1 MPAYRI
7 VLTPAAEQQLAHEM
21 RYSRQRWG
29 KAHQQDFRR
38 GLRAYLGQLAEN
50 PHVHRER
57 PESFDV
63 RVARW
68 KGLRIAY
75 SLDESERRLVV
86 VAFVG
91 RNRLIETALPEEI
104 KRGSQGA

>member
-7 VLTPAAEQQLAHEM
+7 VLTPEAERQLTHEM

-29 KAHQQDFRR
+29 KNHQRQFRR
-38 GLRAYLGQLAEN
+38 GLQTYLRQVADN
-50 PHVHRER
+50 PHIHRER

-75 SLDESERRLVV
+75 LLDEAERRMIV

-91 RNRLIETALPEEI
+91 RNRLIENALAEDM
-104 KRGSQGA
+104 KKGDA

>member
-7 VLTPAAEQQLAHEM
+7 VLTPEAERQLTHEM

-29 KAHQQDFRR
+29 KAHQQGFRR

-50 PHVHRER
+50 PHLHRER

-75 SLDESERRLVV
+75 LLDEPKQRMVV

-91 RNRLIETALPEEI
+91 RNRLIENALSEEI
-104 KRGSQGA
+104 KRGGT

>member
-7 VLTPAAEQQLAHEM
+7 VLTPEAERQLTHEM

-29 KAHQQDFRR
+29 KAHQQGFRR

-50 PHVHRER
+50 PHLHRER
-57 PESFDV
+57 PESLDV

-68 KGLRIAY
+68 KGLSIAY
-75 SLDESERRLVV
+75 LLDEPEQRMVI

-91 RNRLIETALPEEI
+91 RNRLIENALSEEI
-104 KRGSQGA
+104 KRGGT

>member
-7 VLTPAAEQQLAHEM
+7 ALTPEAERQLAHEM
-21 RYSRQRWG
+21 RYSRQRWV
-29 KAHQQDFRR
+29 KAHQQEFRR

-50 PHVHRER
+50 PHLHRER

-75 SLDESERRLVV
+75 LLDEPNQRIVI

-91 RNRLIETALPEEI
+91 RNRLIENALSEEI
-104 KRGSQGA
+104 KRGGT

>member
-7 VLTPAAEQQLAHEM
+7 VLTPEAERQLTHEM

-29 KAHQQDFRR
+29 KGHQQAFRR
-38 GLRAYLGQLAEN
+38 ALRTYLDQVADN

-57 PESFDV
+57 PESLGV

-75 SLDESERRLVV
+75 LLDETERRMI
-86 VAFVG
+86 VG
-91 RNRLIETALPEEI
+91 GVTTSWTLTL
-104 KRGSQGA
+104 